1 MWGFVGWGI
10 VLFLVGV
17 LVILSYYCFN
27 FFIKLFEV
35 NYIFCF
41 YIFGVLMFLVF
52 FIFIRFK
59 FIYGLE
65 DIKEVKD
72 VGIIDSFK

>member
-1 MWGFVGWGI
+1 
-10 VLFLVGV
+10 
-17 LVILSYYCFN
+17 
-27 FFIKLFEV
+27 
-35 NYIFCF
+35 
-41 YIFGVLMFLVF
+41 MFLVF